1 MSKVVKSIYSEMKGY
16 GKLTEVSDFLACGL
30 VGVKVKDKPELI
42 INQMQRYIKDEYP
55 KQNGLITGGVILRKH
70 NEQDCIK
77 TMEDWWTEIKYGSK
91 RDQLSFNY
99 CAWKNKLKFNYMDGD
114 CRDNSYFYLEK
125 HTGKK

>member
-1 MSKVVKSIYSEMKGY
+1 MPRLITVVLPIAAFTASAYLTNKLNQESEIKIIMAAG
-16 GKLTEVSDFLACGL
+16 TSHWRIVR
-30 VGVKVKDKPELI
+30 PILI
-42 INQMQRYIKDEYP
+42 F
-55 KQNGLITGGVILRKH
+55 GLITGGVILRKH